1 MSEKVI
7 SLRGTALPPTAPTPN
22 PTVVAELERL
32 LEAARAGELVGLAG
46 TFLHKDHN
54 VTYAYAGSVGG
65 YGMIGGLACLK
76 ARLVARQ
83 EWDG

>member
-1 MSEKVI
+1 
-7 SLRGTALPPTAPTPN
+7 
-22 PTVVAELERL
+22 
-32 LEAARAGELVGLAG
+32 
-46 TFLHKDHN
+46 